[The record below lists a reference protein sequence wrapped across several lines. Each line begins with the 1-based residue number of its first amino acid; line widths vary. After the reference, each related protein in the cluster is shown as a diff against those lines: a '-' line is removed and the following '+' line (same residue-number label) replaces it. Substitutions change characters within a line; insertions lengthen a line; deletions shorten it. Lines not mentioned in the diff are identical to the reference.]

1 MIASAVGV
9 RMAAGRLTRLITI
22 ERKQVTQDTQ
32 YGTEIITWV
41 PLAVLPGSPAVVEQF
56 WAEVQD
62 ALPSRSE
69 SVLQGLAVARN
80 QTRIRIR
87 WRSDIDSSMRITVH
101 GDTDVMYQIIG
112 GPAEIRGRRIM
123 LEMMCERYSS

>member
-1 MIASAVGV
+1 MIMSAGAV
-9 RMAAGRLTRLITI
+9 RVSAGTLTRLITI
-22 ERKQVTQDTQ
+22 EHKQATQDTQ
-32 YGTEIITWV
+32 YGTQVITWV
-41 PLAVLPGSPAVVEQF
+41 PLAVLPGSPPVAERF

-69 SVLQGLAVARN
+69 SVMQGLAVARN
-80 QTRIRIR
+80 QTRVRIR

-101 GDTDVMYQIIG
+101 GDTDVVYQIIG
-112 GPAEIRGRRIM
+112 GPAEIRGRRRM

>member
-1 MIASAVGV
+1 MIMPVGAVRVSAGT
-9 RMAAGRLTRLITI
+9 LTRLITV
-22 ERKQVTQDTQ
+22 EQKQVVQDAN
-32 YGTEIITWV
+32 YGSQVVTWV
-41 PLAVLPGSPAVVEQF
+41 PLAVLPGSPPVAERF

-69 SVLQGLAVARN
+69 SVMQGLAVARN

-101 GDTDVMYQIIG
+101 GDADVVYQIVG
-112 GPAEIRGRRIM
+112 GPAEIRGRRRM

>member
-1 MIASAVGV
+1 MIMPVGAVRVSAGT
-9 RMAAGRLTRLITI
+9 LTRLITV
-22 ERKQVTQDTQ
+22 ERQQIVQDANYGSQVV
-32 YGTEIITWV
+32 TWV
-41 PLAVLPGSPAVVEQF
+41 PLAVLPGSPPVAERF

-69 SVLQGLAVARN
+69 SVMQGVAVARN
-80 QTRIRIR
+80 QTRVRIR

-101 GDTDVMYQIIG
+101 GDADVIYQIVG
-112 GPAEIRGRRIM
+112 GPAEIRGRRRM